1 MCPICGMKKFTPVVG
16 SPYHQCNDC
25 QVWYQSPFP
34 EKRFES
40 EKELPGDQMSDA
52 DKGVNQRLA
61 EHLFGNVMM
70 AQTGRVLDCGAKYS
84 WIGKCF
90 KDLGCD
96 VTAIDGIPEVVRY
109 SEELGIKGVQYNI
122 DEECDVVQALGNFD
136 FILLIHVLEHIYTPL
151 EVMKKLRNLLKVGD
165 KMFVRSPDHEVEG
178 YERDLTPHHF
188 TIHPFYYHLESVER
202 LLKVT
207 ETFKI
212 LHTYEMKGAGQRDYI
227 WEAI

>member
-16 SPYHQCNDC
+16 SPYYQCNDC
-25 QVWYQSPFP
+25 RVWYQSPFP
-34 EKRFES
+34 EKRFLH
-40 EKELPGDQMSDA
+40 EKEPPGDQMTES

-96 VTAIDGIPEVVRY
+96 VTAIDAIPEVIKY
-109 SEELGIKGVQYNI
+109 SEELGIKGIQYNI
-122 DEECDVVQALGNFD
+122 DEECDVVQALGSFD
-136 FILLIHVLEHIYTPL
+136 FILLIHVLEHLYNPI
-151 EVMKKLRNLLKVGD
+151 EVVKKLRNMLKKGD
-165 KMFVRSPDHEVEG
+165 RMFVRCPDHEVDG
-178 YERDLTPHHF
+178 IERDLTPHHF
-188 TIHPFYYHLESVER
+188 TIHPFVYHLESVER
-202 LLKVT
+202 LLQITGAFSVIGT
-207 ETFKI
+207 NE
-212 LHTYEMKGAGQRDYI
+212 LRGAGQRDYV